1 MSAASA
7 HNPARRTP
15 PAALVFSAPEEPR
28 PESRDAAVSRPVVV
42 DPFAVP
48 GSTDTRANA

>member
-28 PESRDAAVSRPVVV
+28 PENRDAAASRPVVI

-48 GSTDTRANA
+48 GSTDPRPTA